1 MLAKEILLA
10 KRTPFKPIQVQ
21 MNKKKKVTVLVQEIK
36 TVVSGEKKS
45 TGEHARSKTFRILKH
60 VVSICDA
67 YDFRVCEF
75 F

>member
-1 MLAKEILLA
+1 M
-10 KRTPFKPIQVQ
+10 
-21 MNKKKKVTVLVQEIK
+21 LVQEIK

-67 YDFRVCEF
+67 YDFRVSEF

>member
-1 MLAKEILLA
+1 M
-10 KRTPFKPIQVQ
+10 
-21 MNKKKKVTVLVQEIK
+21 LVQEIK

-45 TGEHARSKTFRILKH
+45 TSEHARSKTFRILKH
-60 VVSICDA
+60 VASICDA

>member
-1 MLAKEILLA
+1 M
-10 KRTPFKPIQVQ
+10 
-21 MNKKKKVTVLVQEIK
+21 LVQEIK

-45 TGEHARSKTFRILKH
+45 TGKHARSKTFRILEH

-75 F
+75 FKLFSFFGRFAFGVLFVLD

>member
-1 MLAKEILLA
+1 M
-10 KRTPFKPIQVQ
+10 
-21 MNKKKKVTVLVQEIK
+21 LVQEIK

-75 F
+75 FLAFQFFSVVSLLGFYSF